1 MESNNNIETT
11 SQPVQHKSFFQ
22 TTFWKIIE
30 NILYIIGAVIL
41 AGIIQAFIIRPFIVS
56 GTSMDPVIQNGQ
68 YLIIDEVTYHF
79 HGPQR
84 GDVIVF
90 KAPPEPTKY
99 YIKRVIGLPGDTV
112 KIVDGKVTIIDTAH
126 PEGFTLAEPYLTHL
140 STDSGTYVVPAGE
153 YFVMGDNRSGSY
165 DSRAWGFLP
174 DANIRGRALV
184 RLLPL
189 NTVSV
194 LPGKE
199 HYEY

>member
-1 MESNNNIETT
+1 MPPQE
-11 SQPVQHKSFFQ
+11 PVQKSFFQ
-22 TTFWKIIE
+22 TGFWKFIE
-30 NILYIIGAVIL
+30 NVLYIIGAIIL
-41 AGIIQAFIIRPFIVS
+41 AALIQAFIIRPFIVS

-79 HGPQR
+79 HAPER

-112 KIVDGKVTIIDTAH
+112 VLTDGKVTIIDAAH
-126 PEGFTLAEPYLTHL
+126 PKGFTLAEPYLTHL
-140 STDSGTYVVPAGE
+140 SHDNGTFVVPADQ

-165 DSRAWGFLP
+165 DSRAWGMLP
-174 DANIRGRALV
+174 AANIRGRALV
-184 RLLPL
+184 RLLPV
-189 NTVSV
+189 NTVKV

-199 HYEY
+199 SYEY

>member
-1 MESNNNIETT
+1 MDNEINKNERP
-11 SQPVQHKSFFQ
+11 QGRKSFFQ
-22 TTFWKIIE
+22 TTFWKVIE
-30 NILYIIGAVIL
+30 NILYIVGAVLL

-90 KAPPEPTKY
+90 KAPPEPAKY
-99 YIKRVIGLPGDTV
+99 YIKRVIGLPGETV
-112 KIVDGKVTIIDTAH
+112 KIKDGKVTIINTAH
-126 PEGFTLAEPYLTHL
+126 PEGFALDEPYITHI
-140 STDSGTYVVPAGE
+140 STDSGTYTVPADE

-165 DSRAWGFLP
+165 DSRSWGFLP

-184 RLLPL
+184 RLLPI
-189 NTVSV
+189 NTASI

-199 HYEY
+199 HYDH

>member
-1 MESNNNIETT
+1 MDTETNNIEP
-11 SQPVQHKSFFQ
+11 QQRKSFFQ
-22 TTFWKIIE
+22 TTFWKVLE
-30 NILYIIGAVIL
+30 NILYIVGAVLL

-56 GTSMDPVIQNGQ
+56 GTSMDPVIKNGQ
-68 YLIIDEVTYHF
+68 YLIVDEVTYHF
-79 HGPQR
+79 HGPER

-112 KIVDGKVTIIDTAH
+112 KINDGKVTITDKDH
-126 PEGFTLAEPYLTHL
+126 PEGFTLDEPYITHP
-140 STDSGTYVVPAGE
+140 STDTGTYVVPLNE
-153 YFVMGDNRSGSY
+153 YFVMGDNRAGSY
-165 DSRAWGFLP
+165 DSRSWGFLP

-184 RLLPL
+184 RLLPI
-189 NTVSV
+189 NTASV

>member
-1 MESNNNIETT
+1 MEQQTPN
-11 SQPVQHKSFFQ
+11 QAPQGKPFFQ
-22 TTFWKIIE
+22 TGFWKFIE
-30 NILYIIGAVIL
+30 NVLYIIGAIVL
-41 AGIIQAFIIRPFIVS
+41 AAIIQAFIIRPFIVS
-56 GTSMDPVIQNGQ
+56 GNSMDPVIKNAQ

-112 KIVDGKVTIIDTAH
+112 KVQKGKVTIVNAAH
-126 PEGFTLAEPYLTHL
+126 PDGFALSEPYITHT
-140 STDSGTYVVPAGE
+140 SDDSGTYVVPQGS

-165 DSRAWGFLP
+165 DSRSWGMLP
-174 DANIRGRALV
+174 DANIRGRALL
-184 RLLPL
+184 RLIPV
-189 NTVSV
+189 TDIGV

>member
-1 MESNNNIETT
+1 MEPETNKVA
-11 SQPVQHKSFFQ
+11 PARKPFFH
-22 TTFWKIIE
+22 TTFWKVLE
-30 NILYIIGAVIL
+30 NILYIIGAVLL

-56 GTSMDPVIQNGQ
+56 GTSMDPIIKNGQ
-68 YLIIDEVTYHF
+68 YLIVDEVTYHF
-79 HGPQR
+79 HTPER

-112 KIVDGKVTIIDTAH
+112 KIYNGKITIINKDH
-126 PEGFTLAEPYLTHL
+126 PEGFSLTEPYITHE
-140 STDSGTYVVPAGE
+140 STDSGIYTVPPGN

-165 DSRAWGFLP
+165 DSRSWGMLP
-174 DANIRGRALV
+174 YENIRGRALV
-184 RLLPL
+184 RLLPI
-189 NTVSV
+189 NTATI

>member
-1 MESNNNIETT
+1 ME
-11 SQPVQHKSFFQ
+11 QKSFFQ
-22 TTFWKIIE
+22 TGFWKFIE
-30 NILYIIGAVIL
+30 NVLYIIGAIAL
-41 AGIIQAFIIRPFIVS
+41 AAIIQAFIIRPFIVS
-56 GTSMDPVIQNGQ
+56 GMSMDPVIKNSQ

-79 HGPQR
+79 HGPER

-112 KIVDGKVTIIDTAH
+112 KVQKGVITIVNAAH
-126 PEGFTLAEPYLTHL
+126 PDGFTLSEPYLTHT
-140 STDSGTYVVPAGE
+140 STDSGTYVVTPGN

-165 DSRAWGFLP
+165 DSRSWGMLP
-174 DANIRGRALV
+174 DANIRGRALL
-184 RLLPL
+184 RLIPV
-189 NTVSV
+189 TDISV